1 MDQSVS
7 AFLIGAGIGAYGFLC
22 GNKAFH
28 NEMEAEKAK
37 RRNVSYHLLS

>member
-1 MDQSVS
+1 MDQSMS

-28 NEMEAEKAK
+28 EEIETEKTK
-37 RRNVSYHLLS
+37 RRNVSIL